1 MEMDWR
7 CGRPRVGRACAL
19 QAARRRRRRR
29 PDAMISAGPGPP
41 RKRLFWE
48 KMGRPWEAGKNPIF
62 RRHTTGNHP
71 LTDRRSK
78 RLNPSQFLSCR
89 APTLDANESSRSLAS
104 MEAGKG
110 PLPERPGRDLY
121 RAAADRRNTTRLPHG
136 RAAGNRAEPAGAPP
150 HRGRSKTLNRLPRPH
165 RTLRDSVPFSPPP
178 SEPAALCDRESIA
191 PYTPIQRYRS
201 SAANRSTK
209 QQRRY
214 GRRGC
219 AIGLHE
225 AAEGENSAV

>member
-1 MEMDWR
+1 MA
-7 CGRPRVGRACAL
+7 V
-19 QAARRRRRRR
+19 
-29 PDAMISAGPGPP
+29 S
-41 RKRLFWE
+41 
-48 KMGRPWEAGKNPIF
+48 
-62 RRHTTGNHP
+62 
-71 LTDRRSK
+71 TDRRGTDRKKGGRRGGLFWSATRTDAAK
-78 RLNPSQFLSCR
+78 TSSQPAPQGKPVKALS
-89 APTLDANESSRSLAS
+89 P
-104 MEAGKG
+104 K
-110 PLPERPGRDLY
+110 RPGRDLY

-191 PYTPIQRYRS
+191 LYTPIQRYRS